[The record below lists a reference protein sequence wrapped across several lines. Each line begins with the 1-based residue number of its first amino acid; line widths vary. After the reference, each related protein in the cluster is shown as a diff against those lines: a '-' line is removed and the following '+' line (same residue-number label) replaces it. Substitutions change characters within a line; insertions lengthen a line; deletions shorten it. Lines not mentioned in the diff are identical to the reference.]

1 MTNIIV
7 CMCTCMLMCAVYME
21 GGMKVNAKAYMG
33 RLEENFL
40 N

>member
-1 MTNIIV
+1 MINIIV
-7 CMCTCMLMCAVYME
+7 CMCICMFMCVVYME
-21 GGMKVNAKAYMG
+21 GGMKVNVKVYMG